1 MSVTTRNNS
10 NTNDNLPPCPDG
22 MACSISFERMIDP
35 VFASDGHTYER
46 SSIETW
52 FDGGHTRSPKT
63 NNPLPTLVLTP
74 NLALKTQ
81 ILEWVHEQTQK
92 VQQTKQ
98 NWMLCKLRCS
108 ELKRQPKR

>member
-22 MACSISFERMIDP
+22 MACSISFERMLDP
-35 VFASDGHTYER
+35 VVASDGHTYER

-74 NLALKTQ
+74 NLARYSRQET
-81 ILEWVHEQTQK
+81 I
-92 VQQTKQ
+92 
-98 NWMLCKLRCS
+98 
-108 ELKRQPKR
+108 KRVEGKYL